1 MQNKKVVI
9 ISLIVL
15 VLVFL
20 GAGYAYKANKSEQT
34 ASNVKANYSALV
46 REHSVVVG
54 NKDAKVELV
63 EFFDPACET
72 CAQMHPLVKEIMK
85 KNEGNIK
92 LVLRYAP
99 YHNGSKNV
107 VVMLEATKKQNKFHE
122 VLELIF
128 KTQSIWIAHHN
139 VDLNKLWGVLVQS
152 GLMDMNQLIED
163 MKNPALIKIVEQDLA
178 DAKTLKASKTP
189 SYYVNGKPLQVFGL
203 QNLKDLINSEL

>member
-1 MQNKKVVI
+1 MQNKKMILVSLVI
-9 ISLIVL
+9 LL
-15 VLVFL
+15 VIFL
-20 GAGYAYKANKSEQT
+20 GGGYVYKSNQSEQM

-46 REHSVVVG
+46 REHSVIIG

-72 CAQMHPLVKEIMK
+72 CAQMHPLVKDIMK

-99 YHNGSKNV
+99 YHSGSKNV
-107 VVMLEATKKQNKFHE
+107 VVMLEASKEQNKFNE
-122 VLELIF
+122 TLELLF
-128 KTQSIWIAHHN
+128 STQRVWTVNHS
-139 VDLNKLWGVLVQS
+139 VDLNRLWGVLVKS
-152 GLMDMNQLIED
+152 GILDMNKLVDD
-163 MKNPALIKIVEQDLA
+163 MKNPNLVKIVEQDLA

-189 SYYVNGKPLQVFGL
+189 AYYVNGKPLQVFGL

>member
-9 ISLIVL
+9 VSLFVL
-15 VLVFL
+15 LVIFL
-20 GAGYAYKANKSEQT
+20 GGGYVYKSNQSEQM

-46 REHSVVVG
+46 REHSVIIG

-72 CAQMHPLVKEIMK
+72 CAQMHPYVKDIMK

-99 YHNGSKNV
+99 YHSGSKNV
-107 VVMLEATKKQNKFHE
+107 VVMLEASKEQNKFNE
-122 VLELIF
+122 TLELLF
-128 KTQSIWIAHHN
+128 STQRVWTVNHS
-139 VDLNKLWGVLVQS
+139 VDLNRLWAVLVKS
-152 GLMDMNQLIED
+152 GILDMNKLVED
-163 MKNPALIKIVEQDLA
+163 MKNPKLIKIVEQDLA
-178 DAKTLKASKTP
+178 DAKTLKATKTP
-189 SYYVNGKPLQVFGL
+189 AYYVNGKPLQVFGL